1 MNTVQGTSYVNKTAK
16 AGKAYWYKVKAE
28 TDDKGVKDSEFSAV
42 VKRTCDYARPVVTAK
57 AGKKQVK
64 LTWKKVEGAQ
74 KYQIYRSATGKDG
87 SFKKIATT
95 TKLSYTNKNLKAKK
109 TYYYKVRAIGEAN
122 AASAYSVVDKCKT
135 KA

>member
-1 MNTVQGTSYVNKTAK
+1 MKTVTGTSYTNTSAK
-16 AGKAYWYKVKAE
+16 AGKAYWYKVKAL
-28 TDDKGVKDSEFSAV
+28 TDDKAVDNSEFSAV
-42 VKRTCDYARPVVTAK
+42 VKRTADYARPVVTAT

-74 KYQIYRSATGKDG
+74 KYQIYRATSEKGTY
-87 SFKKIATT
+87 KKIATT

-109 TYYYKVRAIGEAN
+109 TYYYKVKAIGAAN